1 MPSLRVYKRIRSN
14 IFSKVRSLQ
23 SVVLWMKCS
32 CGNPKR
38 VGKLYCKCFLI
49 GCCDNR
55 LSLAGYTW
63 EVKKGTPE
71 KPKVVEL
78 VLTYE

>member
-1 MPSLRVYKRIRSN
+1 MESSEFV
-14 IFSKVRSLQ
+14 
-23 SVVLWMKCS
+23 
-32 CGNPKR
+32 KR